1 MDCLAPRSV
10 GQALEVLRAFPAKT
24 SSAAAAQG
32 GRRLGLRP
40 ALAARGHRGNYT
52 PRCRRLPAR
61 PRIPLYFPLSS
72 LPLLRGAAV
81 SILASAPG
89 KCGGRGQLPLGTPP
103 GFLHAARP
111 PGCRGE
117 LSATGNASHARH
129 SPGSGCR
136 GPEGAT
142 GPFCKRCKTCSR
154 VLPRNPAPSQCS
166 HPSTSNPR
174 RDSVSQVS
182 LASRPCAFQLIL
194 CSTPRP
200 LA

>member
-1 MDCLAPRSV
+1 MH
-10 GQALEVLRAFPAKT
+10 
-24 SSAAAAQG
+24 
-32 GRRLGLRP
+32 P

-81 SILASAPG
+81 SISASAPG

-117 LSATGNASHARH
+117 PSATGNASH

-142 GPFCKRCKTCSR
+142 GPCCKRCKSCSR
-154 VLPRNPAPSQCS
+154 ALPRNPAPSQCS
-166 HPSTSNPR
+166 HPCTSNPR

-182 LASRPCAFQLIL
+182 LASRRCAFQFSARRLDHLPETSEVFELPGVL
-194 CSTPRP
+194 CCTQTTPPPASYGLCYPGRC
-200 LA
+200 L